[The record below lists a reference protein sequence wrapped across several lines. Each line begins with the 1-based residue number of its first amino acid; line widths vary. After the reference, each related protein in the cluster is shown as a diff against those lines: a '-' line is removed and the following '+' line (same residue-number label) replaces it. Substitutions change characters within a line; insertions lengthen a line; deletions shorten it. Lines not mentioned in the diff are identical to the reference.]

1 MSTNSAERDGQTSAP
16 TPQRVL
22 FIGGIGRSGSTLV
35 EKMLNELSETFAV
48 GETVHLWERGVRDNQ
63 LCGCSQPFASCDHWG
78 PVGDAAF
85 GGWDRLPIDE
95 VIEKRWSVD
104 RSRRLPQM
112 FSAHRSSKPTQD
124 QQDYLDYI
132 VPVLVEAGAKAKSDR
147 SGQDVVLLDSSKH
160 LSAAA
165 LYSLDPRLD
174 VRVLHVVRDPRGVA
188 YSWTKQVERPEA
200 DGELMPTYDPKR
212 TAGRWVTDN
221 LGFKALA
228 KLGVPTMVVRYE
240 DFMVDAEAQMQAIAG
255 FAGLETPADLSFL
268 DGAKASL
275 VAPMHSVAGNP
286 MRFGAAEIKL
296 KLDDAWR
303 EKLDAKARR
312 TVTLM
317 TAPVLG
323 LFGYK
328 R

>member
-1 MSTNSAERDGQTSAP
+1 MSDQTELANGR
-16 TPQRVL
+16 QKVL
-22 FIGGIGRSGSTLV
+22 FIGGIGRSGSTLI
-35 EKMLNELSETFAV
+35 EKMLNELPEMFAI

-63 LCGCSQPFASCDHWG
+63 LCGCSKPFHSCSHWG
-78 PVGDAAF
+78 PVGTKTF
-85 GGWDRLPIDE
+85 GGWNKLPLDE
-95 VIEKRWSVD
+95 VIDLRWSVD
-104 RSRRLPQM
+104 RSRRVPQL
-112 FSAHRSSKPTQD
+112 FNAHRSKKPTVD
-124 QQDYLDYI
+124 QQEYLDYI
-132 VPVLVEAGAKAKSDR
+132 VPVLVEAGAKANLDSDSR
-147 SGQDVVLLDSSKH
+147 DLVLLDSSKH

-188 YSWTKQVERPEA
+188 FSWTKQVERPEA

-212 TAGRWVTDN
+212 TAARWVSDN

-240 DFMVDAEAQMQAIAG
+240 DFMVDPTAQMQAIAE
-255 FAGLETPADLSFL
+255 FAGLSTPVDLGFL
-268 DGAKASL
+268 HGDQASL

-286 MRFGAAEIKL
+286 MRFGAAEIRL
-296 KLDDAWR
+296 RLDDAWR
-303 EKLDAKARR
+303 TKLDPKSRR
-312 TVTLM
+312 TVTAI